1 VGAFDAVRGL
11 PAAIRSVTIRSV
23 TVRSVTIR
31 SVTVLSAALLTTA
44 CATGS
49 PGPASVASADPSAP
63 SDSLP
68 SGFGSLRQEAVSVT
82 LVSGGV
88 QLRITPLDPSVLK
101 LTAPDTE
108 TRLMSVLQRAG
119 GSRPGTT
126 ALLVSAY
133 TEEPAAPF
141 EPRDLRLDL
150 RGRRLIIEEVHPIT
164 PEWGTGQLRQ
174 RTPVTAVYRFDG
186 QVRWLEEGPRF
197 GYLSASNDGW
207 TGVLPTLDVERAR
220 VRARARGD

>member
-1 VGAFDAVRGL
+1 MVPAVL
-11 PAAIRSVTIRSV
+11 LVVP
-23 TVRSVTIR
+23 
-31 SVTVLSAALLTTA
+31 AALL
-44 CATGS
+44 
-49 PGPASVASADPSAP
+49 SVACVAGPPAPAAVDPSVP

-68 SGFGSLRQEAVSVT
+68 SGFGSLRQEAVSVA
-82 LVSGGV
+82 LVAGDV

-108 TRLMSVLQRAG
+108 SRLTAVLERAG
-119 GSRPGTT
+119 GFRAGTT

-133 TEEPAAPF
+133 TEQPAAPF
-141 EPRDLRLDL
+141 EPRDLRIDL
-150 RGRRLIIEEVHPIT
+150 RGRRLIIDEIYPIT

-174 RTPVTAVYRFDG
+174 RTPMTAVYRFEG
-186 QVRWLEEGPRF
+186 EVRWLEEGPRF
-197 GYLSASNDGW
+197 EYVSTSNDGW